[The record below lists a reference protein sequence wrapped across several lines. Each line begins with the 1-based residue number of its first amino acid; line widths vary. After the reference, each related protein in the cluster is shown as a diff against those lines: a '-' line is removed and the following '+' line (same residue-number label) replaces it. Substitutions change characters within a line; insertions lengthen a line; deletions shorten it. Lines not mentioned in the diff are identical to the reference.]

1 MRSILLSPA
10 ISCAVIGSA
19 AADAPFAP
27 VANVPDYVVTMVE
40 RPREISRRVS
50 HHGDWTRVDRME
62 GSNLFS
68 TKYFSAN
75 GLAAIHIYS

>member
-1 MRSILLSPA
+1 MRSIFLSPA

-40 RPREISRRVS
+40 RP
-50 HHGDWTRVDRME
+50 GD
-62 GSNLFS
+62 L
-68 TKYFSAN
+68 
-75 GLAAIHIYS
+75 